1 MTIPLIQ
8 LTDIAY
14 RYPLTSKNTV
24 SGLNF
29 KLNRGQVLG
38 VVGVNGSGKT
48 TLCHIIRGFI
58 PSFFQGTLH
67 GEVLINGQSVNQYDD
82 TELSQLIGYIFQ
94 NPFTQ
99 ISGVKETV
107 REEIGYG
114 LENLG
119 KPSSEINRRVDEVI
133 SLLNLQPIEYKN
145 PFALS
150 GGQKQLVA
158 IAAIL
163 AIDPDIFIFDEPTS
177 QLDPAGTNKVFAI
190 IAQLK
195 EQNKTVIIVEHKLD
209 LMMEYVDQ
217 LLVLN
222 RDGTQAMFGQP
233 RRILTHVDPD
243 VEMAL
248 PTATQIFRQL
258 QPKYQLANQETVPVT
273 ERDIVTTI
281 QKLKRGG
288 DA

>member
-1 MTIPLIQ
+1 MTALIQ
-8 LTDIAY
+8 LADISY
-14 RYPLTSKNTV
+14 RYPLTATSTV

-29 KLNRGQVLG
+29 KVDQGQVLG
-38 VVGVNGSGKT
+38 VIGVNGSGKT
-48 TLCHIIRGFI
+48 TLCNIIRGFI
-58 PSFFQGTLH
+58 PSFYQGDLH
-67 GEVLINGQSVNQYDD
+67 GEVLIGGKPVNKYSD
-82 TELSQLIGYIFQ
+82 TELSKKIGYIFQ

-99 ISGVKETV
+99 ISGVKDTV

-119 KPSSEINRRVDEVI
+119 RPSAEINQRVDEI
-133 SLLNLQPIEYKN
+133 IALLNLQAIETKN

-177 QLDPAGTNKVFAI
+177 QLDPAGTNKVFDI

-195 EQNKTVIIVEHKLD
+195 AKNKTVIIVEHKLD
-209 LMMEYVDQ
+209 LMMNYIDQ

-222 RDGTQAMFGQP
+222 HDGTQLAFGQP
-233 RRILTHVDPD
+233 NEVLALSSLQEKV
-243 VEMAL
+243 AL
-248 PTATQIFRQL
+248 PTATQIFRKLEAKHHLTSQ
-258 QPKYQLANQETVPVT
+258 KTVPVT
-273 ERDIVTTI
+273 EQDIVTTI
-281 QKLKRGG
+281 QRFRQGG
-288 DA
+288 DS